1 MKLVDKFIL
10 SAAKRIEAKK
20 KAAEE
25 LERKE
30 REDVNKL
37 YKSYEVKAEEL
48 INEFI
53 DTVEEKMRTE
63 GCHLE
68 PDVHAILNYYELD
81 YPCINGWDSGPHAIL
96 SNVTID
102 EKRTPLFVKI
112 ISVEISKSYYD
123 ECLDRFFNVYYGDH
137 LKRALDEGAVVQWFM
152 KFMQN
157 RTWSENYGLYWNAKF
172 EPVNFSFKPSWGL
185 NAGSFLDASTNGAIF
200 TKKYWKRRGEI
211 LEAWEEANYEK
222 KQFEKIESKMLEKY
236 RNNEI

>member
-37 YKSYEVKAEEL
+37 YKTYEVKAEGL

-53 DTVEEKMRTE
+53 DTVEEKMRTK

-68 PDVHAILNYYELD
+68 PGVNAILNYYELD
-81 YPCINGWDSGPHAIL
+81 YPCRNGWDSGPHAIL
-96 SNVTID
+96 SNVTLD

-112 ISVEISKSYYD
+112 ISVEVSKSYYD
-123 ECLDRFFNVYYGDH
+123 ECLDTFFNVYYGDH

-157 RTWSENYGLYWNAKF
+157 KTWPDNYGLYWYAKF

-200 TKKYWKRRGEI
+200 TKKYWKRRG
-211 LEAWEEANYEK
+211 
-222 KQFEKIESKMLEKY
+222 KIESKWETIRSERNEFSVLEEEMLKKY

>member
-10 SAAKRIEAKK
+10 SSAKRIEDKK

-25 LERKE
+25 LERNE
-30 REDVNKL
+30 REDANKL
-37 YKSYEVKAEEL
+37 YKTYEVKAEEL

-53 DTVEEKMRTE
+53 DTVEEKMRTK

-68 PDVHAILNYYELD
+68 PGVNAILNYYELD

-96 SNVTID
+96 SNVTLD
-102 EKRTPLFVKI
+102 ENRTPLFVKI
-112 ISVEISKSYYD
+112 ISVEVSKSYYG

-137 LKRALDEGAVVQWFM
+137 LKRALDEGEVVQWFM
-152 KFMQN
+152 AFMQN
-157 RTWSENYGLYWNAKF
+157 RTWSENYGLYWNAQF
-172 EPVNFSFKPSWGL
+172 EPVNFSFNPTWGL

-200 TKKYWKRRGEI
+200 TKRYWKRRC
-211 LEAWEEANYEK
+211 
-222 KQFEKIESKMLEKY
+222 KIESKWKTIRSERNEFSVLEEEMLKKY